1 MNMNQLINMA
11 VRMLMRKGMNA
22 GINKGVALAAR
33 KGKQPD
39 AMTPEEQAQAK
50 DAQQTAQ
57 KARKGMRAARRFLR

>member
-22 GINKGVALAAR
+22 GINKGVELAAR
-33 KGKQPD
+33 KGKRAED
-39 AMTPEEQAQAK
+39 MTPEDQAQAK

-57 KARKGMRAARRFLR
+57 KARKGMRTARRFLR